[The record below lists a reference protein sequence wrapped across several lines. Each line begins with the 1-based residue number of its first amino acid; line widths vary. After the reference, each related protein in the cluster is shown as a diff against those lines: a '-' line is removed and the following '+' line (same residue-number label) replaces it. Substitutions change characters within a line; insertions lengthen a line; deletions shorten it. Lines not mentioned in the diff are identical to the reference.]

1 MIIFLSLKCFSVYFS
16 MELFIGYLKHPIG
29 KSGGL
34 KWYEYVRN
42 GGLLACV
49 RVRTMGE
56 GGQTFVILVR
66 MYILIPN
73 E

>member
-16 MELFIGYLKHPIG
+16 MALFIGYLKHPIG
-29 KSGGL
+29 NSGGL

-42 GGLLACV
+42 GGPLACV

-56 GGQTFVILVR
+56 GGSNLCHFGAYVHTD
-66 MYILIPN
+66 PK
-73 E
+73 